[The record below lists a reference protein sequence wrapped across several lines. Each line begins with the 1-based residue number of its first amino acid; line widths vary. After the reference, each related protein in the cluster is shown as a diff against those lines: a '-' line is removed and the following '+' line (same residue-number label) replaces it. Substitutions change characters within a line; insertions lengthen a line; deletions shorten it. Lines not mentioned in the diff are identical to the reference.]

1 MGNSMGK
8 PIVVGELL
16 DAELKEHVL
25 EQLGDPALIAAKLD
39 EFRELAIRM
48 DQEHSELLRLYP
60 DKWVAMG
67 GDGVVASA
75 DTMDELF
82 RQLDE
87 MQIPHSDVVHD
98 YMNTKPE
105 SLLL

>member
-1 MGNSMGK
+1 MGK
-8 PIVVGELL
+8 PTVGGKML
-16 DAELKEHVL
+16 DAELREYVL
-25 EQLGDPALIAAKLD
+25 EQLWDPTLIAAKLD
-39 EFRELAIRM
+39 EFRKLAIRM

-67 GDGVVASA
+67 RDGVVASA
-75 DTMDELF
+75 DTMEKLF
-82 RQLDE
+82 QQLDE
-87 MQIPHSDVVHD
+87 MQIPHSDVVHN

>member
-1 MGNSMGK
+1 MGK
-8 PIVVGELL
+8 RTIGGELL
-16 DAELKEHVL
+16 DSELREYVL
-25 EQLGDPALIAAKLD
+25 EQMGDPTLIAAKLD
-39 EFRELAIRM
+39 EFRKLAIRM

-67 GDGVVASA
+67 RDGVVASA
-75 DTMDELF
+75 YTVEELF

-87 MQIPHSDVVHD
+87 KQIPHSDVVHD